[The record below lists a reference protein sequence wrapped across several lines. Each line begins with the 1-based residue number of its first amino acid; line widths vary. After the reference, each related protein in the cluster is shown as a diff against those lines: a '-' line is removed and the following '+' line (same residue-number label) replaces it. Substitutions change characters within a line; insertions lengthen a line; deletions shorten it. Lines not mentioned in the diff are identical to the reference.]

1 MAVILVIILLDFSR
15 EVMQNE
21 NVNCQIEAEQKGAE
35 VLSPK
40 EMSIP
45 EAQSGKVQPAV
56 FQEIIP

>member
-1 MAVILVIILLDFSR
+1 
-15 EVMQNE
+15 MQNE

-56 FQEIIP
+56 FQEIIPLTQGKL